1 MSLTPV
7 HGQVVFGGPWSP
19 VGWCVGFVDEPLAVV
34 RSTIDGWRE
43 PGLKQR
49 ELTVP
54 IPDQLRQLLPLEA
67 PFTRRLVVATRS
79 GWTAHFDNS
88 LLGGDPA
95 GWIAGLTAD
104 LDCRGIVAQHIPRGQ
119 YPYPA
124 TQFCLLRRSADGH
137 WEHARTVAAG
147 IFDSGR
153 WIFEESGLVQ
163 PFEETAAY
171 RSRLKRDRLTREM
184 LLRYLAAL
192 GIAADER
199 DFYGNGVLY
208 EEAASWKRRTLTLDE
223 ARREYGWSVPP
234 EG

>member
-1 MSLTPV
+1 VSVTPV

-19 VGWCVGFVDEPLAVV
+19 VGWCLGFVEAPLTLV
-34 RSTIDGWRE
+34 RSTIDHWGE
-43 PGLKQR
+43 PGLVQR
-49 ELTVP
+49 ELALP
-54 IPDQLRQLLPLEA
+54 ILDQLGQLLPLEA

-88 LLGGDPA
+88 LAGGDPL

-104 LDCRGIVAQHIPRGQ
+104 LDCRGIVAQHIPRGHF
-119 YPYPA
+119 PYPA
-124 TQFCLLRRSADGH
+124 TQFWLLRRSAAGQ
-137 WEHARTVAAG
+137 WEHLRTVAAG
-147 IFDSGR
+147 VFDSGR

-192 GIAADER
+192 GIVADEP
-199 DFYGNGVLY
+199 DFYGGGVLY
-208 EEAASWKRRTLTLDE
+208 EEAASWNRRTRTLDE
-223 ARREYGWSVPP
+223 ARREYGWNLDA
-234 EG
+234 